1 MEPDDAQ
8 SVASS
13 SLSSLTPS
21 PARHDSSSPLRKRPR
36 LSSASPPPPVLSPK
50 ASPPELHAA
59 APTRAH
65 AFDDLLDG
73 LGDDDF
79 RMLPSSDPAAS
90 GPQLAPPPA
99 VVHDPREL
107 VEDTSA
113 ITTADEAD
121 LSAQEGAADDSGL
134 GLLADVERDKGG
146 RRRRTAERD
155 DADADDIEFEGDDM
169 WLEFDGAAVGFDQ
182 PDTFPS
188 SALSLAPLLPHRHDD
203 HSVPDAPPP
212 PLQPQIYDEPRLS
225 DFGFASVDPAASL
238 TGGGFVFAMRK
249 PFVISDA
256 AMQRSRAIM
265 AAADAEAELEKA
277 PATVGEAA
285 PARTSTPLARP
296 GPAAPVASSPAPLP
310 RPVPLPAFSGLQSR
324 TGRAVQPPNEEVLER
339 SKAYLDVPDTPAQA
353 QGERKR
359 NPLRAHARPSEPAR
373 DVFEGSPAPARARPA
388 SRPGSA
394 FALAPPGP
402 RPDGAVLAPPSSLLV
417 DDIEGCDSPTTRRSK
432 AGSAASS
439 ASRDGSRPGS
449 PRRVPLQPVNG
460 SAADVFGGSDEGH
473 GDQGSS
479 TTLHSSSPPP
489 TRAATPPPPVPAA
502 ARAPTLAAPIP
513 VRPPPP
519 TRPVTFRPPMLAS
532 TSTPSRL
539 ASSTPLR
546 PFAQPTSTP
555 LGSATST
562 TPARPFP
569 PQNKR
574 LNLGMTPRNKPFHLA
589 NTQGGT
595 STPAGPAARGAHTGV
610 KAFVSPFRGGQRP
623 QGLTPMGLKNKVG
636 TPASASSSRG
646 GKAAAVEV
654 GSSAVKAQ
662 VAARSASAA
671 DVARRDRVKVF
682 ELDTVTIERHPLGN
696 FGMRP
701 QMHFYE
707 AAEAVG
713 VPKAV
718 LDMSSTSGLSYTF
731 SCGRGVSDAFA
742 ALQAVVA
749 SRVPDEQDLVTL
761 AWVKNHWK
769 LILWKVASY
778 VRSRPDLLGD
788 WWTFERVVEQLRYRY
803 EREINRAER
812 SAIKRIQERD
822 SPASLPMVL
831 CVSQVRWGDP
841 PDEADNGSLVV
852 VGLELT
858 DGWYR
863 IRTNVDETLRRA
875 CERGKLVVGSKVAV
889 SGAKLDS
896 ITTDGVEVLQGLH
909 SSTLVISGNSTSLA
923 PWHAPLG
930 FRREPF
936 VAGLSSLSPGGGLVP
951 LVDVVIERAF
961 ACGFI
966 DLRRGRGTETWGEEE
981 ERVRAEEW
989 RRGRKRIEAKLSDE
1003 ADSGITAEDELVELL
1018 RDAASALE
1026 PLGADS
1032 GPASSPDDEP
1042 DEVLDRLE
1050 CASASARRSMV
1061 RRMSAAQV
1069 PAVLEL
1075 AVERARESRFR
1086 SVEDLQKELADKYPP
1101 RDIRCFRMMRVGD
1114 ARETTKVPGRSA
1126 LVTVWDADRFGEGF
1140 FETGTRYLITNL
1152 VPKGSWRPQDREV
1165 SLATRRDSR
1174 WRKV

>member
-1 MEPDDAQ
+1 MEPDDAH

-36 LSSASPPPPVLSPK
+36 LSSASPPPPTLPPNTSPR
-50 ASPPELHAA
+50 ELPAA
-59 APTRAH
+59 APTSTH

-90 GPQLAPPPA
+90 GHRPAPPPA
-99 VVHDPREL
+99 AGNDPGEA
-107 VEDTSA
+107 TSA
-113 ITTADEAD
+113 TMTADDAD
-121 LSAQEGAADDSGL
+121 LSAAEGAADDSGL

-146 RRRRTAERD
+146 GSRRRSADLD
-155 DADADDIEFEGDDM
+155 DADAEDNEFEGDDM
-169 WLEFDGAAVGFDQ
+169 WLELDGVAVGFDQ

-188 SALSLAPLLPHRHDD
+188 SALSLAPLRHDD
-203 HSVPDAPPP
+203 HPTHDARPQPPP
-212 PLQPQIYDEPRLS
+212 PPPHHAEPRLS
-225 DFGFASVDPAASL
+225 DFGFASVDPAMSL
-238 TGGGFVFAMRK
+238 TGGGLFFATRK
-249 PFVISDA
+249 PFVISNQA
-256 AMQRSRAIM
+256 LQRARAIM
-265 AAADAEAELEKA
+265 AAADAEPE
-277 PATVGEAA
+277 PNMATASSRAGP

-296 GPAAPVASSPAPLP
+296 GSAAPVASTSSPIPAP
-310 RPVPLPAFSGLQSR
+310 RPVPPPAFAGFQSGA
-324 TGRAVQPPNEEVLER
+324 GRAFQMPSEEALER
-339 SKAYLDVPDTPAQA
+339 TKARFDRPDTPGQA
-353 QGERKR
+353 PAKRER
-359 NPLRAHARPSEPAR
+359 NPLRPLARATEPSS
-373 DVFEGSPAPARARPA
+373 DVFEGSPAPARARPP
-388 SRPGSA
+388 SRPASA
-394 FALAPPGP
+394 FALAPPAP
-402 RPDGAVLAPPSSLLV
+402 RPEGAALAPPSSLLV
-417 DDIEGCDSPTTRRSK
+417 DGAEGCDSPTTRRSK
-432 AGSAASS
+432 ASSAASG

-449 PRRVPLQPVNG
+449 PRRAPLQPVNG
-460 SAADVFGGSDEGH
+460 PAADVFGEGDEGH
-473 GDQGSS
+473 DDQGSS

-489 TRAATPPPPVPAA
+489 TRAATPPRPAA
-502 ARAPTLAAPIP
+502 AALAPPAPTAPALAALIP
-513 VRPPPP
+513 VRPPAP

-532 TSTPSRL
+532 TSTPSRPT
-539 ASSTPLR
+539 SSTPLR
-546 PFAQPTSTP
+546 PFAQPASTPFRSSTSTP
-555 LGSATST
+555 A
-562 TPARPFP
+562 PVFP

-589 NTQGGT
+589 NTQGAAA
-595 STPAGPAARGAHTGV
+595 SPAGAGARGASTGV

-623 QGLTPMGLKNKVG
+623 PGLTAMGLKDKAG
-636 TPASASSSRG
+636 APASSSSR
-646 GKAAAVEV
+646 GKAAAVKA
-654 GSSAVKAQ
+654 GSSTVKAPAS
-662 VAARSASAA
+662 AASTSAA

-682 ELDTVTIERHPLGN
+682 ELDAVSVERHPLGN
-696 FGMRP
+696 FGMHP

-713 VPKAV
+713 VPKEV

-731 SCGRGVSDAFA
+731 SRGRGVSDAFA

-749 SRVPDEQDLVTL
+749 SRVPDEKDLVTL
-761 AWVKNHWK
+761 TWVKNHWK

-841 PDEADNGSLVV
+841 PDEADNGSLVI

-863 IRTNVDETLRRA
+863 IRTNVDATLKRA
-875 CERGKLVVGSKVAV
+875 CERGKLVVGSKIAV

-896 ITTDGVEVLQGLH
+896 VTTDGVEVLQGLH

-923 PWHAPLG
+923 PWHATLG

-951 LVDVVIERAF
+951 LVDVVIDRAF

-966 DLRRGRGTETWGEEE
+966 DLRRGRGTETWGEDE

-989 RRGRKRIEAKLSDE
+989 KRGRKRIEAKLSDE
-1003 ADSGITAEDELVELL
+1003 AESGVTSEDQLVELL

-1026 PLGADS
+1026 PVGVDS
-1032 GPASSPDDEP
+1032 GPSPYPDVEP

-1050 CASASARRSMV
+1050 GATASARRSMV
-1061 RRMSAAQV
+1061 HRLSAAQV

-1075 AVERARESRFR
+1075 AIERARESRHR

-1101 RDIRCFRMMRVGD
+1101 RDIRCFRMVRVGD
-1114 ARETTKVPGRSA
+1114 ARETTKQPGRSA
-1126 LVTVWDADRFGEGF
+1126 LLTVWDADKFGDGF
-1140 FETGTRYLITNL
+1140 FDVGTRYLISNL

-1174 WRKV
+1174 WRKL